1 MDKTEKAG
9 VVEDFK
15 KRFKGAAGV
24 LVADYRGLT
33 VLEVNDLRKAFRKVG
48 VDYSVVKNTLA
59 KLAINGTEFDSLKD
73 WFKGTTAVAIT
84 RGDAPA
90 MAKAAVD
97 FAKKHDKFKL
107 RGVFVEGEKF
117 LAEGIKALSE
127 LPTKDEIRAILLG
140 VIQAPMAQLLAQFN
154 APGQNLVGVLQAKAD
169 KDKDSAPASAE
180 AESAPATAEQPA
192 S

>member
-15 KRFKGAAGV
+15 NRFKGAVGI

-59 KLAINGTEFDSLKD
+59 KLAIHGTELDTLKD
-73 WFKGTTAVAIT
+73 WFKGTTAVAISRT
-84 RGDAPA
+84 DAPA

-97 FAKKHDKFKL
+97 FAKIHEKFKL
-107 RGVFVEGEKF
+107 RGVFVEGEKY

-127 LPTKDEIRAILLG
+127 LPTKDEIRATLLG
-140 VIQAPMAQLLAQFN
+140 VINAPLTQLLAQFN
-154 APGQNLVGVLQAKAD
+154 APAQNLVGVLQAKAD
-169 KDKDSAPASAE
+169 KDKDSAPA
-180 AESAPATAEQPA
+180 TAEQPA
-192 S
+192 A

>member
-15 KRFKGAAGV
+15 NRFKGAAGI

-59 KLAINGTEFDSLKD
+59 KLAINGGEFDSLKD

-84 RGDAPA
+84 HGDAPA

-97 FAKKHDKFKL
+97 FAKTHANFKL

-117 LAEGIKALSE
+117 LAEGIKALAD
-127 LPTKDEIRAILLG
+127 LPSKEEIRATLLG
-140 VIQAPMAQLLAQFN
+140 VINAPLTQLLAQFN

-169 KDKDSAPASAE
+169 KDKE
-180 AESAPATAEQPA
+180 AGGAQEAPATEAQPA
-192 S
+192 